1 MARGRMLSKDISL
14 DEKVNALSDD
24 TARLLFTWLIPH
36 LDVEGRMYGEA
47 QVFKSIVAPRRP
59 YSIKKVEKYLKEME
73 KLGLIVRYSVN
84 GNEYLFAPNFEK
96 HQVGLRKD
104 RESKSKIP
112 INDGV
117 TTENRRSND
126 GISPAQVK
134 VKVKVKVKGEKE
146 REEGGCGGEPS
157 PTPLH
162 LNIYNEFI
170 NNFNY
175 AFGHQPNAK
184 ELAQIRDLSHELA
197 QYNCPEKIIKD
208 ALKEAAGYN
217 KASLSYVRAILLDWV
232 GVKR

>member
-1 MARGRMLSKDISL
+1 MARGRMLSRDISL

-36 LDVEGRMYGEA
+36 LDCEGRMFGEA
-47 QVFKSIVAPRRP
+47 KVIKAIVAPRLNWSAGR
-59 YSIKKVEKYLKEME
+59 VDKYLKEME
-73 KLGLIVRYSVN
+73 KLALITRYSLN
-84 GNEYLFAPNFEK
+84 GNSYLFAPNFEK
-96 HQVGLRKD
+96 HQTGLRKD
-104 RESKSKIP
+104 RESQSKIP
-112 INDGV
+112 PPPP
-117 TTENRRSND
+117 ELLQSND

-134 VKVKVKVKGEKE
+134 DKVKDKVERE
-146 REEGGCGGEPS
+146 REEGGCGGKPS

-162 LNIYNEFI
+162 LKIYNEFI

-184 ELAQIRDLSHELA
+184 ELAQVRDLSHELS
-197 QYNCPEKIIKD
+197 QHNCPEKIIKD

-217 KASLSYVRAILLDWV
+217 KSSLSYVRAILLDWI